1 MINRSTVVSALV
13 VVVVVATVCRPG
25 AAVHSCERT
34 SKNDRVNESEWFDV
48 YVYVCVHVCLWI
60 VYGMGIG
67 RGSNHSPASER
78 LSDLRASSQWSRAR
92 RRVWA
97 GSVVLQGARV
107 K

>member
-48 YVYVCVHVCLWI
+48 YVYVCVHV
-60 VYGMGIG
+60 
-67 RGSNHSPASER
+67 
-78 LSDLRASSQWSRAR
+78 
-92 RRVWA
+92 
-97 GSVVLQGARV
+97 
-107 K
+107 